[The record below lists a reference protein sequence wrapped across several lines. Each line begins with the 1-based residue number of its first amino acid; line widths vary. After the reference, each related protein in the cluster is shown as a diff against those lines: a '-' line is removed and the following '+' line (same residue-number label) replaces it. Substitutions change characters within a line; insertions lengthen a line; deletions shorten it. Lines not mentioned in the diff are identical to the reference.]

1 MQAERIAA
9 SNFVLFFISIF
20 LHVFVSGNTIT
31 YIAGEN
37 NWQECCSSG
46 EKETEGK
53 RSIRMDKNAGNRYNT
68 FVLYVVYVGVKRL
81 RKSERR
87 KRI

>member
-1 MQAERIAA
+1 
-9 SNFVLFFISIF
+9 
-20 LHVFVSGNTIT
+20 
-31 YIAGEN
+31 
-37 NWQECCSSG
+37 
-46 EKETEGK
+46 
-53 RSIRMDKNAGNRYNT
+53 MDKNAGNHYNT